1 MCVWVCQSRIHL
13 GCSYFLTGRQA
24 HCGTVIQS
32 AVSLYLFKLVQTCQ
46 GYCEAQW
53 HLTLLGEV
61 TGRMTCL
68 NIWDFSSQ
76 HGATKRNWDLV
87 TEMCLC
93 LHWCFKKKP
102 SSCIALLHRSH
113 VTTRAHVQKM
123 CRRQPAERRS
133 IEAHTKNKNQGK
145 TFTVPI
151 GRSST
156 IPIWLAKQ
164 IFDPYL
170 PAANMSGKFLIWS
183 MRNWKVN
190 TLVIWHC

>member
-46 GYCEAQW
+46 GYREAQW

-76 HGATKRNWDLV
+76 HGATKRNWALV

-93 LHWCFKKKP
+93 LHWCFKKSQAAALHCYTVHMSRHGLMYRKCVEDSRQKDVQSKP
-102 SSCIALLHRSH
+102 
-113 VTTRAHVQKM
+113 TRK
-123 CRRQPAERRS
+123 
-133 IEAHTKNKNQGK
+133 TKTREKH
-145 TFTVPI
+145 
-151 GRSST
+151 
-156 IPIWLAKQ
+156 
-164 IFDPYL
+164 L
-170 PAANMSGKFLIWS
+170 P
-183 MRNWKVN
+183 
-190 TLVIWHC
+190 CQ

>member
-1 MCVWVCQSRIHL
+1 MRPSDTWRKMTLDPPRWGDREDDMLEYLRFFFVARCNKEKL
-13 GCSYFLTGRQA
+13 GFGNWNVPLFA
-24 HCGTVIQS
+24 
-32 AVSLYLFKLVQTCQ
+32 LFK
-46 GYCEAQW
+46 
-53 HLTLLGEV
+53 
-61 TGRMTCL
+61 M
-68 NIWDFSSQ
+68 F
-76 HGATKRNWDLV
+76 
-87 TEMCLC
+87 
-93 LHWCFKKKP
+93 FKKKP

-113 VTTRAHVQKM
+113 FTTRVHVQKM

-145 TFTVPI
+145 TFTMPI